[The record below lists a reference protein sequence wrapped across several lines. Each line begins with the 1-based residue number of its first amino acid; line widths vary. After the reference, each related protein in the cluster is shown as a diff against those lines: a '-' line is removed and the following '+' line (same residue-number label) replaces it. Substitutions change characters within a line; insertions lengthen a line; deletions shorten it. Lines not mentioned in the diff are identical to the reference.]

1 MPLKTFRPYTPSRR
15 TITISDYSDITKT
28 EPEKNLTVGMRK
40 KGGRNNTGRIM
51 VRHHG
56 GGHKRSFRTV
66 DFKREKFGVPARVAA
81 IEYDPNRNARIALL
95 FYKDGEKRYIPAPVG
110 LGVGDEIVS
119 GPQSPIKTGNA
130 LPITNIPDGTFIHA
144 IEMVPG
150 RGAQFVRSAGT
161 QAQLMAKEGD
171 YALIKMPSG
180 ELRKVLRGCL
190 ATVGQVGNIEH
201 NTITFGK
208 AGRKRHLGI
217 RPTVRGGA
225 MNAVDH
231 PLGGGRGRSK
241 GNNVPRSPWNQP
253 SRGFKTRTK
262 SKIWGW
268 MIVQDRRKSKS
279 EI

>member
-51 VRHHG
+51 VRHQG

-110 LGVGDEIVS
+110 MGVGDEVVS

-130 LPITNIPDGTFIHA
+130 LPLHNIPDGTFIHA
-144 IEMVPG
+144 IEMIPG

-180 ELRKVLRGCL
+180 ELRKVLRNCL

-201 NTITFGK
+201 NTITVGK

-225 MNAVDH
+225 MNATDH

-268 MIVQDRRKSKS
+268 MIVQDRRKSKT

>member
-40 KGGRNNTGRIM
+40 KGGRNNTGMIM
-51 VRHHG
+51 VRHQG
-56 GGHKRSFRTV
+56 GGHKRRFRAV

-110 LGVGDEIVS
+110 LGVGDEVVS

-130 LPITNIPDGTFIHA
+130 LPLTNIPDGTFIHA

-268 MIVQDRRKSKS
+268 MIVQDRRKSKT

>member
-40 KGGRNNTGRIM
+40 KGGRNNTGMVM

-56 GGHKRSFRTV
+56 GGHKRRFRAV

-95 FYKDGEKRYIPAPVG
+95 FYKDGDKRYIPAPVG
-110 LGVGDEIVS
+110 LGVGDEVVS
-119 GPQSPIKTGNA
+119 GPQAPIKTGNA
-130 LPITNIPDGTFIHA
+130 LPLNNIPDGTFIHA

-171 YALIKMPSG
+171 YALVKMPSG
-180 ELRKVLRGCL
+180 ELRKVLRNCL

-268 MIVQDRRKSKS
+268 MIVQDRRKSKT

>member
-40 KGGRNNTGRIM
+40 KGGRNNTGMIM
-51 VRHHG
+51 VRHQG
-56 GGHKRSFRTV
+56 GGHKRRFRAI
-66 DFKREKFGVPARVAA
+66 DFKRDKFGVPARVAA

-95 FYKDGEKRYIPAPVG
+95 FYRDGDKRYIPAPVG
-110 LGVGDEIVS
+110 LGVGDEVMS
-119 GPQSPIKTGNA
+119 GPQAPIKTGNA
-130 LPITNIPDGTFIHA
+130 LPLTNIPDGTFIHA